1 MVTEEQERELERRQ
15 SRLKPKKKSLAEQER
30 ELEAKQ
36 TRLAPRYKT
45 KVDASLEMPTT
56 FYSAPRST
64 TLMPFFKI

>member
-36 TRLAPRYKT
+36 TRLAPRSVSYT
-45 KVDASLEMPTT
+45 HLRAHET
-56 FYSAPRST
+56 
-64 TLMPFFKI
+64 